1 MRSKS
6 FVLIVLLIFT
16 AFGFKADKSI
26 VVVFLENSSLHI
38 EGKTNVSKFSCLF
51 DFNVVQDSIRL
62 SYQKK
67 GDVYEFK
74 NARLKIKNEGFD
86 CGGKA
91 INKDFHKL
99 LKTDKYPEIL
109 MNVKKV
115 TLKKSVLDSVQTQV
129 EFTLNNITKGYTIQN
144 YYCIDNNTMQF
155 CGTVDL
161 NIEDFDLKA
170 PKKVLGIIKVKN
182 VITIDY
188 NFKTKM
194 N

>member
-1 MRSKS
+1 MRFK
-6 FVLIVLLIFT
+6 FLYIPVFLLFS

-26 VVVFLENSSLHI
+26 VVVFKTNSTLHI
-38 EGKTNVSKFSCLF
+38 QGKTNVSKFSCFF
-51 DFNVVQDSIRL
+51 DFDFIKDGVSL
-62 SYQKK
+62 SYEKQ
-67 GDVYEFK
+67 GDVIVFK
-74 NARLKIKNEGFD
+74 NAKLKIKNQGFD

-99 LKTDKYPEIL
+99 LKTEKYPEIL
-109 MNVKKV
+109 MNLKKV
-115 TLKKSVLDSVQTQV
+115 NLHNKALDSVRTNV
-129 EFTLNNITKGYTIQN
+129 EFTLNNITKAYNIQN
-144 YYCIDNNTMQF
+144 YYCIDKKTMQF

-161 NIEDFDLKA
+161 NIEDFDLKP

-188 NFKTKM
+188 NFIASM